1 MSDGDAKRSHVR
13 IAAAILAAILVAA
26 TVFTYLAYTAAFTD
40 TDTVTVTSPR
50 AGLVMEQDA
59 KVKYRGIQVGEVK
72 SIEYAGDQAKLTLS
86 INSNE
91 MRYIPSNAG
100 VRIAGTTVFGAKSV
114 EFLPPEQPSGQLRPG
129 ANVQAKDVQL
139 EVNTLFQTLTDV
151 LHKIDPVNLNATL
164 SALAEGL
171 RGNGDDLGATLSGLN
186 YYLQQLNPK
195 LPTLQD
201 DLQKTAVVAN
211 IYGDAG
217 PDLARIFDNTPAI
230 SNTIVDQQ
238 DNLNAT
244 LLAATGLANN
254 GTATLEPAENDY
266 IAAIQRLRAPL
277 KVAADYSP
285 EFGCLFQGV
294 AKAIDTFAPVI
305 GGIRPGL
312 FVASNFLPGSPG
324 YTYPE
329 SLPIVNAS
337 GGPNCRGLPNVPTK
351 QNGGSWYHTPFLVT
365 DNAYIPYQPNT
376 ELQFDAPSTFSSC
389 STERSRKGTSTDGGR
404 SDAAEGLR
412 IHGGDAVGG
421 GIPHSGVRRVPIC
434 VGQRLSRHVHRRLA
448 TEGRAGRPD
457 RGRSGGIA

>member
-13 IAAAILAAILVAA
+13 IAAAILAAILLAA

-40 TDTVTVTSPR
+40 TETVTVTSPR

-59 KVKYRGIQVGEVK
+59 KVKYRGIQIGEVK
-72 SIEYAGDQAKLTLS
+72 DIEYAGNQAKLTLA
-86 INSNE
+86 IHQNE
-91 MRYIPSNAG
+91 MRYIPANAV
-100 VRIAGTTVFGAKSV
+100 VRIGGTTVFGAKSV
-114 EFLPPEQPSGQLRPG
+114 EFVPPDQPSGQLRDG
-129 ANVQAKDVQL
+129 ANVEAKDVQL

-151 LHKIDPVNLNATL
+151 LHKIDPINLNATL

-195 LPTLQD
+195 LPTLQED
-201 DLQKTAVVAN
+201 FQKTAGVAN

-217 PDLARIFDNTPAI
+217 PDLARILDNAPAI
-230 SNTIVDQQ
+230 SDTIVDEQ

-277 KVAADYSP
+277 KVAGDYSP
-285 EFGCLFQGV
+285 EFGCILVGTGQAVDF
-294 AKAIDTFAPVI
+294 FAPII
-305 GGIRPGL
+305 GGTRPGL
-312 FVASNFLPGSPG
+312 FVSSNSLPGSPA

-337 GGPNCRGLPNVPTK
+337 GGPNCRGLPNIPSK
-351 QNGGSWYHTPFLVT
+351 QLGGSWYKSPFLVT

-376 ELQFDAPSTFSSC
+376 ELQFDAPSTAQFLFNGAFA
-389 STERSRKGTSTDGGR
+389 ERD
-404 SDAAEGLR
+404 DY
-412 IHGGDAVGG
+412 
-421 GIPHSGVRRVPIC
+421 
-434 VGQRLSRHVHRRLA
+434 
-448 TEGRAGRPD
+448 
-457 RGRSGGIA
+457 

>member
-13 IAAAILAAILVAA
+13 IATAILAAILVAA

-86 INSNE
+86 IRSAE
-91 MRYIPSNAG
+91 MPYIPANAG
-100 VRIAGTTVFGAKSV
+100 VRIAGTTIFGAKSV
-114 EFLPPEQPSGQLRPG
+114 EFLAPEQPSGQLRPG

-139 EVNTLFQTLTDV
+139 EVNTLFQTLQDV

-171 RGNGDDLGATLSGLN
+171 RGNGDDVGALLSGLN

-195 LPTLQD
+195 LPTLQQD
-201 DLQKTAVVAN
+201 FQRTAAVGT
-211 IYGDAG
+211 IYADAG
-217 PDLARIFDNTPAI
+217 PDLVRIFENAPSI
-230 SNTIVDQQ
+230 SKTVVDEQH
-238 DNLNAT
+238 NLNAT

-254 GTATLEPAENDY
+254 GTDTLEPAANDY
-266 IAAIQRLRAPL
+266 IPAGNRLRAPL
-277 KVAADYSP
+277 SLFAEYSP
-285 EFGCLFQGV
+285 EFGCILEGTGQAVDF
-294 AKAIDTFAPVI
+294 FAPII
-305 GGIRPGL
+305 GGTRPGL
-312 FVASNFLPGSPG
+312 FVSSNFLPGSPA

-337 GGPNCRGLPNVPTK
+337 GGPNCRGLPNIPTK
-351 QNGGSWYHTPFLVT
+351 QLGGSWSHTPFLVT

-376 ELQFDAPSTFSSC
+376 ELQFDAPSTVQFLFNGAFA
-389 STERSRKGTSTDGGR
+389 ERD
-404 SDAAEGLR
+404 EY
-412 IHGGDAVGG
+412 
-421 GIPHSGVRRVPIC
+421 
-434 VGQRLSRHVHRRLA
+434 
-448 TEGRAGRPD
+448 
-457 RGRSGGIA
+457 